1 MTSSP
6 LNIRERNEHQHR
18 ARSVADDVFP
28 VGKAVV
34 VRIHPTLETLS
45 ENRPS
50 IHLRYYPQSAPGHSF
65 RRVSGNWL
73 ARVMRHSSVR
83 APLASSFFP
92 ETGGTFL
99 RGVVNFCRALPGW
112 STGFLRTL
120 AQPRKQSSGVF
131 AVFTCPHP
139 FVGAVRLHARNKSME
154 KEAWRAEK
162 QSIRSV
168 K

>member
-1 MTSSP
+1 MTSS
-6 LNIRERNEHQHR
+6 NNSRERVDL
-18 ARSVADDVFP
+18 ARSFCCDIFP
-28 VGKAVV
+28 VGRPVV
-34 VRIHPTLETLS
+34 VAIHKSGNHTSGNPAV
-45 ENRPS
+45 RF
-50 IHLRYYPQSAPGHSF
+50 RYYPQSAPGHFS

-99 RGVVNFCRALPGW
+99 RGLLNFCRALPGW

-131 AVFTCPHP
+131 TVFTCPHP

-154 KEAWRAEK
+154 MEAWRAEK
-162 QSIRSV
+162 RSIRSV